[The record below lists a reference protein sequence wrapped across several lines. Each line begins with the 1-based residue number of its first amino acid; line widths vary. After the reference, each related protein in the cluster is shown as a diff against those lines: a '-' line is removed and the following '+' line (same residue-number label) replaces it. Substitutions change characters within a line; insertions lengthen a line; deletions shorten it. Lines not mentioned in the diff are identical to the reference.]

1 MSSFRKNG
9 YTLIELLVVIALLAG
24 LSAVLLLNGAESRNL
39 VQLQTSAQQLESALT
54 QAQAYGNSGRAF
66 PAGTDKFDSGF
77 GVFVTT
83 ASPKNIRIYGGLGDT
98 SPSNGLIEEGE
109 EKYTVA
115 TQNFELIQLGG
126 DVQIGG
132 IRGIS
137 PNANASE
144 GHVLFRR
151 GESEAHIYTNN
162 QTPDGLR
169 ITLASGSASIDV
181 VINKAGLIY
190 IDQ

>member
-1 MSSFRKNG
+1 MSSFRENG

-83 ASPKNIRIYGGLGDT
+83 ASPKNIRIYGGLGDANASGT
-98 SPSNGLIEEGE
+98 FDEGE

-115 TQNFELIQLGG
+115 TQNFELIKLGG
-126 DVQIGG
+126 NVEIGG

-151 GESEAHIYTNN
+151 GEAEAHIYTNN